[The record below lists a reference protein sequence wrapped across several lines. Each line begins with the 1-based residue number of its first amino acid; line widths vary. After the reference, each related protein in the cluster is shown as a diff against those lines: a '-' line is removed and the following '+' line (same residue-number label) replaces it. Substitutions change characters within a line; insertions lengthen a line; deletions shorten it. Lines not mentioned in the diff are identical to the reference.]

1 MKVTINRNV
10 LFDYLKS
17 MIRIVP
23 QTHSQMELRG
33 FLVECNEDDGFMYIT
48 ASNIETSIKRK
59 FKANIEEGGSFVVSA
74 RMFLNITDRMSGDNI
89 ILEYNG
95 KLLGIKSGNCRY
107 DIPVIEARNYPQIN
121 IPYPDS
127 LLKISGIC
135 GLYSKTSA
143 AVSSDDTKPALTGIH
158 LNIYSDTVQAASCDI
173 HRLAVT
179 ENKCECGGKLSVT
192 IPKQSFFYL
201 ASAVEY
207 KDELQ
212 IGISDGK
219 VVFVKPDMLFSTRI
233 IYEPFLDISRL
244 LEAKDK
250 KLVAR
255 VKADD
260 MQTMIETVSMIANFG
275 EDVAPVT
282 MKFNENSIHISVE
295 STEAS
300 TEVDVPAEIT
310 DGAGREFYYN
320 AKHFTDMAKV
330 IKTEADIHLTN
341 GGILYVSNGL
351 SEYMLVN
358 TRKREVKRKVKK
370 TVSKAK
376 KAA

>member
-1 MKVTINRNV
+1 M
-10 LFDYLKS
+10 
-17 MIRIVP
+17 
-23 QTHSQMELRG
+23 
-33 FLVECNEDDGFMYIT
+33 
-48 ASNIETSIKRK
+48 
-59 FKANIEEGGSFVVSA
+59 
-74 RMFLNITDRMSGDNI
+74 
-89 ILEYNG
+89 
-95 KLLGIKSGNCRY
+95 
-107 DIPVIEARNYPQIN
+107 
-121 IPYPDS
+121 
-127 LLKISGIC
+127 
-135 GLYSKTSA
+135 
-143 AVSSDDTKPALTGIH
+143 
-158 LNIYSDTVQAASCDI
+158 
-173 HRLAVT
+173 
-179 ENKCECGGKLSVT
+179 
-192 IPKQSFFYL
+192 
-201 ASAVEY
+201 ASAVED

-212 IGISDGK
+212 IGLSDGK

-300 TEVDVPAEIT
+300 TEVDIPAEIT

>member
-127 LLKISGIC
+127 LLKIKGIC
-135 GLYSKTSA
+135 SLYSKTS
-143 AVSSDDTKPALTGIH
+143 VSVGSDDKKPSLTGIH
-158 LNIYSDTVQAASCDI
+158 LDIYSDTVRAASCDI
-173 HRLAVT
+173 SRLTVT

-201 ASAVEY
+201 ASAVED

-212 IGISDGK
+212 IGLSDGK

-244 LEAKDK
+244 LGK
-250 KLVAR
+250 
-255 VKADD
+255 
-260 MQTMIETVSMIANFG
+260 G
-275 EDVAPVT
+275 
-282 MKFNENSIHISVE
+282 
-295 STEAS
+295 
-300 TEVDVPAEIT
+300 
-310 DGAGREFYYN
+310 
-320 AKHFTDMAKV
+320 
-330 IKTEADIHLTN
+330 
-341 GGILYVSNGL
+341 
-351 SEYMLVN
+351 
-358 TRKREVKRKVKK
+358 
-370 TVSKAK
+370 
-376 KAA
+376 

>member
-127 LLKISGIC
+127 LLKIKGIC
-135 GLYSKTSA
+135 SLYSKTS
-143 AVSSDDTKPALTGIH
+143 V
-158 LNIYSDTVQAASCDI
+158 
-173 HRLAVT
+173 
-179 ENKCECGGKLSVT
+179 
-192 IPKQSFFYL
+192 
-201 ASAVEY
+201 
-207 KDELQ
+207 
-212 IGISDGK
+212 
-219 VVFVKPDMLFSTRI
+219 
-233 IYEPFLDISRL
+233 
-244 LEAKDK
+244 
-250 KLVAR
+250 
-255 VKADD
+255 
-260 MQTMIETVSMIANFG
+260 
-275 EDVAPVT
+275 
-282 MKFNENSIHISVE
+282 
-295 STEAS
+295 
-300 TEVDVPAEIT
+300 
-310 DGAGREFYYN
+310 
-320 AKHFTDMAKV
+320 
-330 IKTEADIHLTN
+330 
-341 GGILYVSNGL
+341 
-351 SEYMLVN
+351 
-358 TRKREVKRKVKK
+358 
-370 TVSKAK
+370 
-376 KAA
+376 

>member
-1 MKVTINRNV
+1 M
-10 LFDYLKS
+10 D
-17 MIRIVP
+17 
-23 QTHSQMELRG
+23 
-33 FLVECNEDDGFMYIT
+33 
-48 ASNIETSIKRK
+48 
-59 FKANIEEGGSFVVSA
+59 
-74 RMFLNITDRMSGDNI
+74 
-89 ILEYNG
+89 
-95 KLLGIKSGNCRY
+95 
-107 DIPVIEARNYPQIN
+107 
-121 IPYPDS
+121 
-127 LLKISGIC
+127 
-135 GLYSKTSA
+135 
-143 AVSSDDTKPALTGIH
+143 
-158 LNIYSDTVQAASCDI
+158 IYSDTVRAASCDI
-173 HRLAVT
+173 SRLTVT

-201 ASAVEY
+201 ASAVED

-300 TEVDVPAEIT
+300 TEVDIPAEIT